1 MQALLKRWTDALL
14 ESVGLSSASEKGWDL
29 WVSLLLVLLIGVLFD
44 FVCRLTLARGMRRLV
59 ERTHVKWDDDL
70 FSISVLNHSCHV
82 LTAILL
88 SIALP
93 VVFEDNVHVRTLLN
107 RLMQSYIVI
116 TVCRLVDA
124 VIRAGFQMA
133 VRRPAWQN
141 KPIKGL
147 RQTAQGIVMLIGT
160 ILIISI
166 LVGKSPTFL
175 LTGLGASAA
184 VLMLIFKDSILGF
197 VSGIQLSVNDML
209 QVGDWIEMSKY
220 GVDGIVIEV
229 TLTTVKVR
237 NYDNTVVTVPPYL
250 LVSDSFQNWQA
261 MKRSGGRRVMR
272 SVFIDLST
280 VRFCTPEMLARFRRI
295 ALVREYIDETEKR
308 YADYNTAHGIPPA
321 DSACNGLHLTNLEI
335 FRNYLIRYLQTAVP
349 IRRDMLLLV
358 RQLQP
363 SDTGVPLQL
372 YFFTDTV
379 VWTEYEGIQSDVFA
393 HVFASVG
400 WFDLRIFQRPAGS
413 NVEELAKSMPSEEEH
428 QDDLNEHDAQ
438 EHADGVDRGV

>member
-14 ESVGLSSASEKGWDL
+14 NGLGLGSASEKGWDL
-29 WVSLLLVLLIGVLFD
+29 WVSLLLVLLIVVLFD
-44 FVCRLTLARGMRRLV
+44 FICRLTLARGLRRLV
-59 ERTHVKWDDDL
+59 ERTRVKWDDDM
-70 FSISVLNHSCHV
+70 FSMPVLNHSCHV
-82 LTAILL
+82 LSAILL

-93 VVFEDNVHVRTLLN
+93 VVFEENTHIRTLFT
-107 RLMQSYIVI
+107 RLMQSYVVI
-116 TVCRLVDA
+116 TVCRLLCA
-124 VIRAGFQMA
+124 LIRSGFRIA

-147 RQTAQGIVMLIGT
+147 RQTAQGIVMLIGAV
-160 ILIISI
+160 LIISI

-220 GVDGIVIEV
+220 GVDGVVIEV

-272 SVFIDLST
+272 SVLVDITT
-280 VRFCTPEMLARFRRI
+280 VRFCTPEMLERFRRI
-295 ALVREYIDETEKR
+295 ELACEYIETAEATGR
-308 YADYNTAHGIPPA
+308 Q
-321 DSACNGLHLTNLEI
+321 LTNLEV
-335 FRNYLIRYLQTAVP
+335 FRNYLVRYLQTAVP
-349 IRRDMLLLV
+349 VRNDMHLMV

-363 SDTGVPLQL
+363 TDAGLPLQL
-372 YFFTDTV
+372 YFYTDTV
-379 VWTEYEGIQSDVFA
+379 VWQEYEQIQSEVFSYVMA
-393 HVFASVG
+393 VIG
-400 WFDLRIFQRPAGS
+400 QFDLRIFQRPAGS
-413 NVEELAKSMPSEEEH
+413 DVEELRSPLSLQEEH
-428 QDDLNEHDAQ
+428 QHDLDENDPQ
-438 EHADGVDRGV
+438 KHADGVDRGV

>member
-14 ESVGLSSASEKGWDL
+14 NGLGLGSASEKGWDF
-29 WVSLLLVLLIGVLFD
+29 WVSLLLVLLIVVLFD
-44 FVCRLTLARGMRRLV
+44 FICRLTLARGLRRLV
-59 ERTHVKWDDDL
+59 EHTHVKWDDDL
-70 FSISVLNHSCHV
+70 FSMPVLNHSCHV
-82 LTAILL
+82 LSAILL

-93 VVFEDNVHVRTLLN
+93 VVFEENTHIRTLFT
-107 RLMQSYIVI
+107 RLMQSYVVI
-116 TVCRLVDA
+116 TVCRLLCA
-124 VIRAGFQMA
+124 LIRSGFRIA

-147 RQTAQGIVMLIGT
+147 RQTAQGIVMLIGAV
-160 ILIISI
+160 LIISI

-220 GVDGIVIEV
+220 GVDGVVIEV

-272 SVFIDLST
+272 SVLVDITT
-280 VRFCTPEMLARFRRI
+280 VRFCTPEMLERFRRI
-295 ALVREYIDETEKR
+295 ELACEYIETAE
-308 YADYNTAHGIPPA
+308 
-321 DSACNGLHLTNLEI
+321 SAGKQLTNLEV
-335 FRNYLIRYLQTAVP
+335 FRNYLVRYLQTAVP
-349 IRRDMLLLV
+349 VRNDMYLMV

-363 SDTGVPLQL
+363 TDAGLPLQL
-372 YFFTDTV
+372 YFYTDTV
-379 VWTEYEGIQSDVFA
+379 VWQEYEQIQSEVFSYVMA
-393 HVFASVG
+393 VIG
-400 WFDLRIFQRPAGS
+400 QFDLRIFQRPAGS
-413 NVEELAKSMPSEEEH
+413 DVEELRSPLLQEEH
-428 QDDLNEHDAQ
+428 QHDLDENDPQ
-438 EHADGVDRGV
+438 KHADGVDRGV